1 LDWLF
6 AKIFDFIAYL
16 LRILVVRTFVPDDLL
31 AKKFEKATC
40 LSEAVQFVRER
51 GDAAG
56 LARLRLDVHVEGV
69 EAPVVLV
76 PLLAG
81 YGPTVSILVSMFL
94 WKLENFRI
102 FASLPFFYMGGGRNL
117 RVHSRKSAPKCKNF
131 RSFQFKKVRQKGK
144 MFRFLE
150 FTV

>member
-6 AKIFDFIAYL
+6 AEIFDFIAYL
-16 LRILVVRTFVPDDLL
+16 LRILVVRAFVPDDLL
-31 AKKFEKATC
+31 AKRFEKATC
-40 LSEAVQFVRER
+40 LSEAVQFVKER
-51 GDAAG
+51 GEAAG

-94 WKLENFRI
+94 WKFPPPPPHTSGFILE
-102 FASLPFFYMGGGRNL
+102 
-117 RVHSRKSAPKCKNF
+117 
-131 RSFQFKKVRQKGK
+131 KVRQNVRYFEV
-144 MFRFLE
+144 FRLKKCAKK
-150 FTV
+150 

>member
-1 LDWLF
+1 MDWLF

-16 LRILVVRTFVPDDLL
+16 LRILVVRAFVPDDLL

-94 WKLENFRI
+94 WKFENFRI
-102 FASLPFFYMGGGRNL
+102 FASPPFFHMGGGE
-117 RVHSRKSAPKCKNF
+117 KPQG
-131 RSFQFKKVRQKGK
+131 SF
-144 MFRFLE
+144 
-150 FTV
+150 